1 MTVAARHAHVLSP
14 NTIMTA
20 QGAALFDRD
29 WGAGSP
35 VLFLA
40 GDCLSA
46 RQEAGPMQL

>member
-29 WGAGSP
+29 WGAGSL
-35 VLFLA
+35 VLT